1 MLVPGASP
9 PTDVT
14 AVQDG
19 PTSIRVTW
27 TTPSPLGDTTG
38 YRISFTGGG
47 NSDSVNV
54 SGGNSMSHTLTTGLT
69 NGVTYTISVV
79 ATSTGLPSAPV
90 QATVGLG
97 RSTTSSVHPGG

>member
-1 MLVPGASP
+1 MASP

-27 TTPSPLGDTTG
+27 TPPSPLEDTTG

-47 NSDSVNV
+47 SSGSVDIDGGSTGSYLLTSLV
-54 SGGNSMSHTLTTGLT
+54 TGNSYIITVAGLSRHFPSDAETREVILCKQMSSLCIPCVFL
-69 NGVTYTISVV
+69 
-79 ATSTGLPSAPV
+79 L
-90 QATVGLG
+90 L
-97 RSTTSSVHPGG
+97 

>member
-1 MLVPGASP
+1 MFVPGASP

-27 TTPSPLGDTTG
+27 TPPSPLGDTTG

-47 NSDSVNV
+47 SSDSVDV
-54 SGGNSMSHTLTTGLT
+54 SGGDTNTQIVSGLQ
-69 NGVTYTISVV
+69 NGETYTISIMGTPQHFNV
-79 ATSTGLPSAPV
+79 
-90 QATVGLG
+90 
-97 RSTTSSVHPGG
+97 TTTRVEITLSEREHLSVFT